1 MCIRDRAGGDAAA
14 TYRKPPND
22 PYGWAARSAAFLA
35 EAADALL
42 SAEAK
47 RGGDQDIAGMGKGAA
62 IGAADHLVNRGDMS
76 PIVFDLDD
84 ELSYGCVAAAE
95 GCVMACVRAL
105 TPEGGT
111 PDEADEATET
121 VANDLFEVLDPVRDG
136 LKRGEN
142 ALALVRPVQAKL
154 YRDEGDEPIDEI
166 KRPMMAAATALLL
179 PIGGGHYNAGRS
191 VTGAILTLGV
201 ALQLVVSLPLAWAII
216 VLGDA
221 ALARAAVR
229 RKNAGE
235 PEPTTGG
242 QVAVGVGLVSA
253 AYALAHLIAGMGI
266 DA

>member
-1 MCIRDRAGGDAAA
+1 M
-14 TYRKPPND
+14 
-22 PYGWAARSAAFLA
+22 
-35 EAADALL
+35 
-42 SAEAK
+42 
-47 RGGDQDIAGMGKGAA
+47 
-62 IGAADHLVNRGDMS
+62 GDMS